1 LNVLDGTK
9 FKLPAIFFLFAEQSF
24 VKLCDLDHNGLMLVV
39 DSHIHCGV
47 QNVSQ
52 PFRGIEPLLSGAGI
66 ERACLFAP
74 VEDIYDRYFPD
85 FDDNQV
91 WRSCRRR
98 AHDYLL
104 RVAQENPGIYP
115 YYFVWNDFD
124 IEDLDRGFVGIKWH
138 HHEGEPGYRYEDPRC
153 TEMIDAICKKKF
165 PIVLEET
172 FDRTLLFVKEISGR
186 TAVIIPHLGM
196 LNGGY
201 DRLEAAGVFNDETV
215 YADTALA
222 DRREILN
229 FLGRHGSERL
239 LFGSDYPFGHPGPQL
254 DGLKR
259 MGIDGEHLERI
270 CSKNILG
277 LLP

>member
-1 LNVLDGTK
+1 
-9 FKLPAIFFLFAEQSF
+9 
-24 VKLCDLDHNGLMLVV
+24 MLVV

-47 QNVSQ
+47 QNVSL
-52 PFRGIEPLLSGAGI
+52 PFRLIEPLLASAGI

-85 FDDNQV
+85 FDDNQI
-91 WRSCRRR
+91 WRSCRER

-104 RVAQENPGIYP
+104 QIAKENPGVYP
-115 YYFVWNDFD
+115 YYFVFNDFCV
-124 IEDLDRGFVGIKWH
+124 EDLDRGFSGIKWH
-138 HHEGEPGYRYEDPRC
+138 HHEGEPAYRYEDPRC
-153 TEMIDAICKKKF
+153 TEMIDALCVRKL
-165 PIVLEET
+165 PVVLEET
-172 FDRTLLFVKEISGR
+172 FERTLFFIQEVAGR

-229 FLGRHGSERL
+229 FLGLHGSERL
-239 LFGSDYPFGHPGPQL
+239 LFGSDFPFGHPGPQL

-259 MGIDGEHLERI
+259 MGIDGKHLERI
-270 CSKNILG
+270 CSKNILS
-277 LLP
+277 LLRNPG

>member
-1 LNVLDGTK
+1 MLMASKAKPPV
-9 FKLPAIFFLFAEQSF
+9 AM
-24 VKLCDLDHNGLMLVV
+24 VCDLDNKPSIGDNGFMLVV

-52 PFRGIEPLLSGAGI
+52 PFRGIKPLLSGAGI

-91 WRSCRRR
+91 WKACRERT
-98 AHDYLL
+98 HEYLL
-104 RVAQENPGIYP
+104 RVARESPGIYP
-115 YYFVWNDFD
+115 YYFVWNDF
-124 IEDLDRGFVGIKWH
+124 ITEDLDRGFRGIKWH
-138 HHEGEPGYRYEDPRC
+138 HHAGEPEYLYDDPRC
-153 TEMIDAICKKKF
+153 TKMIDAICERKL

-172 FDRTLLFVKEISGR
+172 FDRTLLFIKQVAGR
-186 TAVIIPHLGM
+186 TTVIIPHLGM

-201 DRLEAAGVFNDETV
+201 ESLEAAGVFDDETV

-222 DRREILN
+222 GRREILN
-229 FLGRHGSERL
+229 FLGRHGSDRL
-239 LFGSDYPFGHPGPQL
+239 LFGSDYPFGHPGAQL
-254 DGLKR
+254 DGLKQ

-270 CSKNILG
+270 CSVNILG
-277 LLP
+277 LLGNP